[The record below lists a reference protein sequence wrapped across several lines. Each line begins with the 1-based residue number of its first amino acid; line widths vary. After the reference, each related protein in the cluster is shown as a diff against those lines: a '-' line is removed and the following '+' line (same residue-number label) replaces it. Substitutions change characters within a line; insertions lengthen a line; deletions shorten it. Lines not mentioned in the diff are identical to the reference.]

1 MSLPARRALA
11 LLIGTV
17 GGLALSWGIHEARR
31 SPGDEAMQF
40 HDGRRPLA
48 ELMDFMGTGKAGLGA
63 RRGPRGH
70 LLLTE
75 PVADRLFNFTAQNMV
90 YDPLTYYRRR
100 PMMRMKLRWSEH
112 PDGHWFVRTN
122 SLSLRE
128 DTELAHTKPDLR
140 VFVTGDSHVD
150 GVCNNEE
157 SFPNRLEQLL
167 AESHPDSSVEVLNAA
182 VGGYS
187 LYNYL
192 GVFERFKEFDM
203 DVFVVTV
210 YGGNDFENVTSPYYF
225 WKGEMRPPWRKTWEK
240 VQAGMEIDRPSMA
253 QGLMSICYFAQ
264 HPGLEGPVVEE
275 SVRVTRELQRR
286 CQGEGVEL
294 LVVYL
299 PSVFEVDPSFRAE
312 LWAEML
318 EVLDYSEHQLSVTQ
332 RQADRY
338 LRDITAAGIHAVD
351 LRPGF
356 KASAEDLYW
365 RQDLHLNLAGQRK
378 TAQIVQPYLEAAWER
393 SR

>member
-1 MSLPARRALA
+1 MSLPTRRALA

-17 GGLALSWGIHEARR
+17 GGLVLSWGIHEARR

-40 HDGRRPLA
+40 HDGRKSLA
-48 ELMDFMGTGKAGLGA
+48 ELADFMGTGKGGLGA
-63 RRGPRGH
+63 RRGPLGH

-75 PVADRLFNFTAQNMV
+75 PVADRLFNFKVQRMV

-100 PMMRMKLRWSEH
+100 PLQRQRLRWDEH

-128 DTELAHTKPDLR
+128 DTELAPTQPDLR

-150 GVCNNEE
+150 GVCNNDE
-157 SFPNRLEQLL
+157 SFPHHLELGL
-167 AESHPDSSVEVLNAA
+167 SASYPDASVEVLNAA

-187 LYNYL
+187 FYNYL

-203 DVFVVTV
+203 DIFVVTV
-210 YGGNDFENVTSPYYF
+210 YGGNDFENISKPYYF
-225 WKGEMRPPWRKTWEK
+225 WKGEQRPPWNKTWDK

-253 QGLMSICYFAQ
+253 QGLMPICYFAE
-264 HPGLEGPVVEE
+264 HPQLEGPMVKE
-275 SVRVTRELQRR
+275 SVRATLALQRR
-286 CQGEGVEL
+286 CQEEEVEL

-299 PSVFEVDPSFRAE
+299 PSVFEVDPDFRSE
-312 LWAEML
+312 LWAEL
-318 EVLDYSEHQLSVTQ
+318 YEVLGYSEHQLSVTR

-338 LRDITAAGIHAVD
+338 LREITAAGIHAVD

-356 KASAEDLYW
+356 KVSAEDLYW

-378 TAQIVQPYLEAAWER
+378 TAQIVLPYLEAAWGR